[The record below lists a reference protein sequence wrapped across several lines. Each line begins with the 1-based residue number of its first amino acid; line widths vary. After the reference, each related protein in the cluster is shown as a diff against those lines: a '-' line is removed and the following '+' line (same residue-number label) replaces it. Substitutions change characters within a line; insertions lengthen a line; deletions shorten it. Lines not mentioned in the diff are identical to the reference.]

1 MPVSKIISTNYNST
15 RTKGTIQSLYDKE
28 LNYELVDSSS
38 PWELGAFI
46 YNYNR
51 TGLSECRIIDSSNGP
66 IYQRILLQGK
76 SPGTDEAFGVNLE
89 IKLYHDTKRIEL
101 EYAIKRLPETEPSGI
116 YVAFP
121 FQLPEGKLAFDVQ
134 GGTVISGK
142 NQLEGTST
150 DWNTVQNFVSVQNNR
165 AANYYRKQPHPPLS
179 TRRHKPRKISISET
193 VRKASCLLVGDE

>member
-1 MPVSKIISTNYNST
+1 MGYKTFEIVFKQPSTDTGTVTINNASIENHFYKLQLNPD
-15 RTKGTIQSLYDKE
+15 KGTIQSLYDKE
-28 LNYELVDSSS
+28 LNCELVDSSS

-101 EYAIKRLPETEPSGI
+101 EYAIKRLPKGNWHSTFRAEQLYLARINWKGHLQTGI
-116 YVAFP
+116 LFKTLYRYKII
-121 FQLPEGKLAFDVQ
+121 GRKL
-134 GGTVISGK
+134 
-142 NQLEGTST
+142 L
-150 DWNTVQNFVSVQNNR
+150 
-165 AANYYRKQPHPPLS
+165 
-179 TRRHKPRKISISET
+179 
-193 VRKASCLLVGDE
+193 

>member
-1 MPVSKIISTNYNST
+1 MGYKTFEIVFKQPSTDTGTVTINNASIENHFYKLQLNPD
-15 RTKGTIQSLYDKE
+15 KGTIQSLYDKE
-28 LNYELVDSSS
+28 LNCELVDSSS

-101 EYAIKRLPETEPSGI
+101 EYAIKRLPETEPQGYTLHFPSNCPKGNWHSTFRAEQLYLARINWKGHLQTGI
-116 YVAFP
+116 LFKTLYRYKII
-121 FQLPEGKLAFDVQ
+121 GRKL
-134 GGTVISGK
+134 
-142 NQLEGTST
+142 L
-150 DWNTVQNFVSVQNNR
+150 
-165 AANYYRKQPHPPLS
+165 
-179 TRRHKPRKISISET
+179 
-193 VRKASCLLVGDE
+193 

>member
-1 MPVSKIISTNYNST
+1 MGYKTFEIVFKQPSTDTGTVTINNASIENHFYKLQLNPD
-15 RTKGTIQSLYDKE
+15 KGTIQSLYDKE
-28 LNYELVDSSS
+28 LNCELVDSSS

-165 AANYYRKQPHPPLS
+165 A
-179 TRRHKPRKISISET
+179 KIHSYPS
-193 VRKASCLLVGDE
+193 L

>member
-1 MPVSKIISTNYNST
+1 MAQY
-15 RTKGTIQSLYDKE
+15 RLD
-28 LNYELVDSSS
+28 D
-38 PWELGAFI
+38 
-46 YNYNR
+46 YNR

-101 EYAIKRLPETEPSGI
+101 EYAIKRLPETDPSGI

-150 DWNTVQNFVSVQNNR
+150 DWNTVQNFVSVQNNQ
-165 AANYYRKQPHPPLS
+165 AQIIIGSSLIPLYQLGDINLGKFQYQKQSRWP
-179 TRRHKPRKISISET
+179 RRKI
-193 VRKASCLLVGDE
+193 

>member
-15 RTKGTIQSLYDKE
+15 RTKERSKVLYDKE
-28 LNYELVDSSS
+28 LNCELVDSSS

-46 YNYNR
+46 YEKLGNRDQLAQYRLDDYNR

-101 EYAIKRLPETEPSGI
+101 EYAIKRLPETDPSGI

-121 FQLPEGKLAFDVQ
+121 FQLARRKTGIRRSGRNSYIWQESTGRDIYRLEYCSKLCI
-134 GGTVISGK
+134 GTK
-142 NQLEGTST
+142 
-150 DWNTVQNFVSVQNNR
+150 
-165 AANYYRKQPHPPLS
+165 
-179 TRRHKPRKISISET
+179 
-193 VRKASCLLVGDE
+193 

>member
-1 MPVSKIISTNYNST
+1 M
-15 RTKGTIQSLYDKE
+15 YDKE
-28 LNYELVDSSS
+28 LNCELVDSSS

-46 YNYNR
+46 YEKLGNRDQLAQYRLDDYNR

-101 EYAIKRLPETEPSGI
+101 EYAIKRLPETDPSGI

-121 FQLPEGKLAFDVQ
+121 FQLPEENWHSTFRAEQLYLAR
-134 GGTVISGK
+134 

-150 DWNTVQNFVSVQNNR
+150 DWNTVQNFVSVQNNQ
-165 AANYYRKQPHPPLS
+165 RK
-179 TRRHKPRKISISET
+179 
-193 VRKASCLLVGDE
+193 LL